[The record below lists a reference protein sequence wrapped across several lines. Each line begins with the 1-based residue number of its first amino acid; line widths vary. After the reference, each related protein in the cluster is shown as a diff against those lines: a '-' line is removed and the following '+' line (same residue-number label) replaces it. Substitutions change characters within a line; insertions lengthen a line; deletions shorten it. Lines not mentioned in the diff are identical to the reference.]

1 MFFPREF
8 PEPEELAELLA
19 ELDLSE
25 AVDFRRSPWRCAGLK
40 S

>member
-19 ELDLSE
+19 ELNLAE
-25 AVDFRRSPWRCAGLK
+25 AVDWRIVVFYSGD
-40 S
+40 